1 MESHQKKKK
10 TIRKMK
16 FRFWNNHI
24 LLTGNCFLFFKIM
37 NFSIILQGDSEREKE
52 KV

>member
-1 MESHQKKKK
+1 
-10 TIRKMK
+10 MK